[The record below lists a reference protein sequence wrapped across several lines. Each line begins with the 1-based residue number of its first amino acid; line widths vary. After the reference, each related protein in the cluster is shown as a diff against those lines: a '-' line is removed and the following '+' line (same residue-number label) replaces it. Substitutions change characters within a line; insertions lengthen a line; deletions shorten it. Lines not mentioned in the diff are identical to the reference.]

1 MEMEQAYI
9 LNTITNVLGLTVKQR
24 ELLSDERYATIST
37 IIN

>member
-24 ELLSDERYATIST
+24 ELLSDEIYATIST